1 MGRAGSHG
9 AGALHIVV
17 ERILQDNAT
26 FYEINR
32 AGHEFKYAW
41 TDTEWKATVG
51 IPRVA
56 DLLYGFGPLQKP
68 IDVLFGGVCSLICE
82 PLGYVAREK
91 SMPMISFGCYSN
103 LLSDKSLYPTHART
117 AGPFYLVAPM
127 FVAVVKHFKY
137 IRVAVF
143 TGAQAFYSDTAK
155 VIRKELIKT
164 GIFVTDFVILPR
176 TSSRDKPS
184 SITELLTI
192 RRRCKS
198 KMHVDYHTLFVTFT
212 LHRIWKELWRSG
224 STSTKSTSTAVNRRL
239 CWCHPGTLRNSWSLG
254 ELTIVRVSRGL
265 CRR

>member
-1 MGRAGSHG
+1 MFSSGKMLSWIDTFLMRLLLVFDISMSCCGKTFYFGVAGPWEGFYAAGSHG

-17 ERILQDNAT
+17 ERILKDNAT
-26 FYEINR
+26 FYEINH

-41 TDTEWKATVG
+41 TDTECKATVG

-91 SMPMISFGCYSN
+91 NMPMISFGCYSN

-155 VIRKELIKT
+155 VIRKELIQT
-164 GIFVTDFVILPR
+164 GIVVTDFVILPR
-176 TSSRDKPS
+176 TSSGDKPS

-192 RRRCKS
+192 RRRCKG
-198 KMHVDYHTLFVTFT
+198 KMHSL
-212 LHRIWKELWRSG
+212 L
-224 STSTKSTSTAVNRRL
+224 RL
-239 CWCHPGTLRNSWSLG
+239 
-254 ELTIVRVSRGL
+254 
-265 CRR
+265 